1 MHLLFVCTGNTCRSP
16 LAEAAW
22 RAFGAPD
29 ITASSAGLAATPGLA
44 VSPHSAKVAQSWGEE
59 LTKHKARHLT
69 EPLAREADYLV
80 AMTGDQA
87 KALRIHFPAQ
97 KVVELGR
104 FSPENSEEK
113 NAVASELQKL
123 WGEASSDILDP
134 IGGSLE
140 AYQDCGEL
148 IKRGVIGLAE
158 ALREGRLK

>member
-22 RAFGAPD
+22 RAFGASH

-44 VSPHSAKVAQSWGEE
+44 VSPHSAHVAQDWGEE
-59 LTKHKARHLT
+59 LTTHQARRLT
-69 EPLAREADYLV
+69 ETLAREADYLV
-80 AMTGDQA
+80 AMTGDHA
-87 KALRIHFPAQ
+87 KALRIHFPAR

-104 FSPENSEEK
+104 FLPPDAEEN
-113 NAVASELQKL
+113 NVVTGELQHL
-123 WGEASSDILDP
+123 WGAASPDILDP

-140 AYQDCGEL
+140 AYQDCGER
-148 IKRGVIGLAE
+148 IKRAVIGLAE